1 MDIYISYLV
10 GRPWE
15 VKWMMS
21 DALTSIVARTQ
32 RDMELFLTKESV
44 TTRKLSGNKRITN
57 QHVEV

>member
-1 MDIYISYLV
+1 
-10 GRPWE
+10 
-15 VKWMMS
+15 MMS

-57 QHVEV
+57 QHVEGWVFFKG